1 MEVNARQVQ
10 ELRAK
15 TGAGIMD
22 CKRALA
28 EEKGDFEKAIE
39 YLRKKGLSAAAKK
52 ASRIAAEG
60 LVGSYV
66 HLGGKIGVLVE
77 VNCETDFVAR
87 NPDFQQFVKDM
98 TMQVAASSPRYVQRS
113 DVPEAEIAKE
123 KEILTAQV
131 IEQGKPANMAE
142 KIVAGRLDKF
152 FKEICLM
159 EQPFVRDPDKSVDQ
173 LLNEIVAK
181 IGEKIVL
188 RRFTRYQL
196 GEGLQKRSGD
206 FAAEVAK
213 AAAGN

>member
-39 YLRKKGLSAAAKK
+39 YLRKKGLSAASKK
-52 ASRIAAEG
+52 AARIAAEG
-60 LVGSYV
+60 LVSSYI
-66 HLGGKIGVLVE
+66 HPGGKIGVLIE
-77 VNCETDFVAR
+77 INCETDFVAR

-98 TMQVAASSPRYVQRS
+98 GMQVAASNPRYVERS
-113 DVPEAEIAKE
+113 DVPEAEVAKE

-131 IEQGKPANMAE
+131 IEQGKPANVAE
-142 KIVAGRLDKF
+142 KVVSGRLEKF
-152 FKEICLM
+152 YKEICLM
-159 EQPFVRDPDKSVDQ
+159 EQPFVRDPDKSVGQ
-173 LLNEIVAK
+173 LLNEMVAK
-181 IGEKIVL
+181 IGEKIVV

-196 GEGLQKRSGD
+196 GEGLEKKSGD

-213 AAAGN
+213 AAAGD